1 MGIDVTCEGV
11 DFLRESSFEGYQPM
25 AWWFDGLG
33 KYLKWP
39 ANFYCG
45 GMDNSE
51 WGKLFGTSMHGE
63 DLIKKD
69 PKNLAGFKA
78 QFCLKTAVW
87 YYLNR
92 LKRLYVLEGKD
103 YKAVQYSENVRTFLS
118 KDLYKVTKGE
128 TILVENSDLLIPA
141 PWLGENQLIAYSKSG
156 YKNKSWILPENWKD
170 AKEVKIS
177 RVNTDGKTA
186 LGVIRIQSGKL
197 SLSLAKDEM
206 IVIEK

>member
-1 MGIDVTCEGV
+1 
-11 DFLRESSFEGYQPM
+11 
-25 AWWFDGLG
+25 
-33 KYLKWP
+33 
-39 ANFYCG
+39 
-45 GMDNSE
+45 
-51 WGKLFGTSMHGE
+51 MHGE

-69 PKNLAGFKA
+69 PENLAGFKE

-103 YKAVQYSENVRTFLS
+103 YKAIQFSENVRTFLS

-128 TILVENSDLLIPA
+128 AILVENSDVLIPA
-141 PWLGENQLIAYSKSG
+141 LWLGENKLIAYSQKG
-156 YKNKSWILPENWKD
+156 YENKSWILPANWKD
-170 AKEVKIS
+170 VKEVKIS
-177 RVNTDGKTA
+177 RINADGKTA
-186 LGVIRIQSGKL
+186 LGVLRIQSGKL